1 VPSPAH
7 RFGPDVAPLAAD
19 LAGMPPAL
27 IITAEYDVLRDEG
40 EAYAGKLEQ
49 ATLVRV
55 PGTIHGFWRWQKAS
69 AVARRT
75 VEEAGAAIRA
85 ALA

>member
-1 VPSPAH
+1 
-7 RFGPDVAPLAAD
+7 
-19 LAGMPPAL
+19 M
-27 IITAEYDVLRDEG
+27 LRDEG
-40 EAYAGKLEQ
+40 EAYASKLQ
-49 ATLVRV
+49 DATLVRV

-69 AVARRT
+69 AVARAA